1 MAKMELHDD
10 ELDLVTGG
18 DITYTWNGTS
28 GTVGINGN
36 NPFILVNKPAFV
48 TYLNKVHGTMTDAE
62 ILTNLLAQGV
72 IKKRN

>member
-18 DITYTWNGTS
+18 DITYTWTGTT
-28 GTVGINGN
+28 GTIGINGN
-36 NPFILVNKPAFV
+36 NPFILVSKEAFV
-48 TYLNKVHGTMTDAE
+48 KYYNQVHGTMTDAE

-72 IKKRN
+72 IKKRG